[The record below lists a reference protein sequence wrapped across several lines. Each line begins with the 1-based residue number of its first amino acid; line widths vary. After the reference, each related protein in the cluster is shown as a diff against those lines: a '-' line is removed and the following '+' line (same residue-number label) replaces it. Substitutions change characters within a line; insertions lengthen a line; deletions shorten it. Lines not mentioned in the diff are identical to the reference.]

1 MMKDNSLIVSII
13 MNCHNGETFL
23 KQSIDSIINQSFK
36 NWELIFF
43 DNVSDDNSL
52 EIVESFNDKRI
63 KVFKS
68 EKFINLYHAR
78 NEAIQKAKG
87 KYICFLDTDDYWER
101 NKIEE
106 QVNFLENN
114 RNFEMVYSN
123 FYTIKKDNTKYI
135 QNNYN
140 LPEGKIVKDLL
151 KKYSIGIL
159 TACIKKKIF
168 ENILFD
174 EKTNIIGDFD
184 FFVKLSCDYNIGCI
198 QKPLAFYRDHENNL
212 SKKKLGVYINE
223 LNYWIK
229 NNNKRYKKLGISL
242 INIKI
247 LLFKLR
253 LKNFLKI
260 LGV

>member
-1 MMKDNSLIVSII
+1 MKKDNSLTVSII

-52 EIVESFNDKRI
+52 EIVDSFNDKRI

-114 RNFEMVYSN
+114 SNFEMVYSN

-151 KKYSIGIL
+151 KKYSFGIL
-159 TACIKKKIF
+159 TACIKKNIF

>member
-13 MNCHNGETFL
+13 MNCHNGESFL

-68 EKFINLYHAR
+68 GKFINLYHAR

-114 RNFEMVYSN
+114 RNFDMVYSN

-223 LNYWIK
+223 LKYWIK

>member
-1 MMKDNSLIVSII
+1 MKDNSLTVSII

-52 EIVESFNDKRI
+52 EIVDSFNDKRI

-114 RNFEMVYSN
+114 SNFEMVYSN

>member
-1 MMKDNSLIVSII
+1 MMKDNSLAVSII

-23 KQSIDSIINQSFK
+23 KQSIDSIINQSFT

-43 DNVSDDNSL
+43 DNVSDDNSV

-63 KVFKS
+63 KVFRS
-68 EKFINLYHAR
+68 EKFLNLYHAR

-101 NKIEE
+101 NKVEE

-114 RNFEMVYSN
+114 KNFEMVYSN

-135 QNNYN
+135 ANNYN

-184 FFVKLSCDYNIGCI
+184 FFVKLSCDHNIGCI

-212 SKKKLGVYINE
+212 SKKKLGVFINE

-229 NNNKRYKKLGISL
+229 NNNKRFKKLGISL
-242 INIKI
+242 IYIKI
-247 LLFKLR
+247 LLLKLR
-253 LKNFLKI
+253 LKNLFKK

>member
-13 MNCHNGETFL
+13 MNCHNGESFL

-114 RNFEMVYSN
+114 SNFEMVYSN

>member
-1 MMKDNSLIVSII
+1 MMKDDSLAVSII

-23 KQSIDSIINQSFK
+23 KESIDSIINQSFK

-52 EIVESFNDKRI
+52 EIVETFNDKRI

-123 FYTIKKDNTKYI
+123 FYTVKKDNTKYI

-159 TACIKKKIF
+159 TACVKKKIF

-184 FFVKLSCDYNIGCI
+184 FFVKFSCDYNIGCI

-212 SKKKLGVYINE
+212 SKKRLGIYINE

-242 INIKI
+242 IYIKI
-247 LLFKLR
+247 LLLKLR
-253 LKNFLKI
+253 LKNFLSK

>member
-1 MMKDNSLIVSII
+1 MSNRPVVSII

>member
-52 EIVESFNDKRI
+52 EIVDSFNDKRI

>member
-1 MMKDNSLIVSII
+1 M
-13 MNCHNGETFL
+13 

-52 EIVESFNDKRI
+52 EIVDSFNDKRI

-114 RNFEMVYSN
+114 SNFEMVYSN
-123 FYTIKKDNTKYI
+123 FYTIKKDNTKDI

>member
-1 MMKDNSLIVSII
+1 MMKDNSLTVSII

-52 EIVESFNDKRI
+52 EIVDSFNDKRI

-114 RNFEMVYSN
+114 SNFEMVYSN

>member
-1 MMKDNSLIVSII
+1 MKKDNSLTVSII

-52 EIVESFNDKRI
+52 EIVDSFNDKRI

-114 RNFEMVYSN
+114 SNFEMVYSN

>member
-1 MMKDNSLIVSII
+1 MKKDNSLTVSII

-52 EIVESFNDKRI
+52 EIVDSFNDKRI

-114 RNFEMVYSN
+114 SNFEMVYSN

-223 LNYWIK
+223 LKYWIK

>member
-1 MMKDNSLIVSII
+1 MMKDNSLTVSII

-52 EIVESFNDKRI
+52 EIVDSFNDKRI

-114 RNFEMVYSN
+114 SNFEMVYSN

-247 LLFKLR
+247 LLLKLR

>member
-123 FYTIKKDNTKYI
+123 FYTIKKDNIKYI

>member
-1 MMKDNSLIVSII
+1 MMKDNSLTVSII

-52 EIVESFNDKRI
+52 EIVDSFNDKRI

-114 RNFEMVYSN
+114 SNFEMVYSN

-159 TACIKKKIF
+159 TACIKKNIF

-242 INIKI
+242 IKIKI
-247 LLFKLR
+247 EARTF
-253 LKNFLKI
+253 
-260 LGV
+260 

>member
-1 MMKDNSLIVSII
+1 MK
-13 MNCHNGETFL
+13 
-23 KQSIDSIINQSFK
+23 KQI
-36 NWELIFF
+36 L
-43 DNVSDDNSL
+43 L
-52 EIVESFNDKRI
+52 EILI
-63 KVFKS
+63 
-68 EKFINLYHAR
+68 
-78 NEAIQKAKG
+78 
-87 KYICFLDTDDYWER
+87 
-101 NKIEE
+101 
-106 QVNFLENN
+106 
-114 RNFEMVYSN
+114 
-123 FYTIKKDNTKYI
+123 
-135 QNNYN
+135 
-140 LPEGKIVKDLL
+140 
-151 KKYSIGIL
+151 
-159 TACIKKKIF
+159 
-168 ENILFD
+168 
-174 EKTNIIGDFD
+174 

>member
-13 MNCHNGETFL
+13 MNCHNGESFL

-114 RNFEMVYSN
+114 RNFDMVYSN

-168 ENILFD
+168 ENILID
-174 EKTNIIGDFD
+174 KKTNIIGDFD

-223 LNYWIK
+223 LKYWIK

>member
-223 LNYWIK
+223 LKYWIK

>member
-1 MMKDNSLIVSII
+1 MKKDNSLTVSII

-52 EIVESFNDKRI
+52 EIVDSFNDKRI

-114 RNFEMVYSN
+114 SNFEMVYSN

-247 LLFKLR
+247 LLLKLR

>member
-13 MNCHNGETFL
+13 MNCHNGESFL

-114 RNFEMVYSN
+114 RNFDMVYSN

-223 LNYWIK
+223 LKYWIK

>member
-13 MNCHNGETFL
+13 MNCHNGESFL

-223 LNYWIK
+223 LKYWIK